1 MLHYETIDSATLEL
15 LKQLQSIQLFE
26 QLRLV
31 GGTALALQLGHR
43 KSIDLDLFGNID
55 SDVLEI
61 NNVLSRLGNITQLR
75 DSTNIHIYRVNGIK
89 VDIVNYTYPWLSRI
103 LQFDELRIATYE
115 DIAAM
120 KIAAITGRGTKKD
133 FIDLYFLLKEFG
145 LDKMLNLYQRKYKDG
160 SVFMAL
166 KSLVYFD
173 DAEKDEMPNML
184 VNVDWREV
192 KEAITVVHAGYVK
205 GLRE

>member
-61 NNVLSRLGNITQLR
+61 NNVLSRLGDITQLR
-75 DSTNIHIYRVNGIK
+75 DSTNIHIYLVNGIK
-89 VDIVNYTYPWLSRI
+89 VDIVNYAYPWLSQI

-145 LDKMLNLYQRKYKDG
+145 LDKMMNLYQRKYKDG

-192 KEAITVVHAGYVK
+192 KEAITIVHAGYVK
-205 GLRE
+205 GLRK

>member
-61 NNVLSRLGNITQLR
+61 NNILSRLGKLTQLR
-75 DSTNIHIYRVNGIK
+75 DSTNIHIYQVNGIK
-89 VDIVNYTYPWLSRI
+89 VDIVNYTYPWLSGI
-103 LQFDELRIATYE
+103 IQSDELRIARYE

-145 LDKMLNLYQRKYKDG
+145 LDKMIDLYQKKYKDG

-166 KSLVYFD
+166 KSVVYFED
-173 DAEKDEMPNML
+173 SEKDQMPNML
-184 VNVDWREV
+184 VDVDWREV
-192 KEAITVVHAGYVK
+192 KEAITIAHAGYVK

>member
-61 NNVLSRLGNITQLR
+61 NNILSRLGKLTQLR
-75 DSTNIHIYRVNGIK
+75 DSTNIHIYQVNGIK
-89 VDIVNYTYPWLSRI
+89 VDIVNYTYPWLSGI
-103 LQFDELRIATYE
+103 IQSDELRIARYE

-145 LDKMLNLYQRKYKDG
+145 LDKMIDLYQRKYKDG

-166 KSLVYFD
+166 KSVVYFED
-173 DAEKDEMPNML
+173 SEKDQMPNML
-184 VNVDWREV
+184 VDVDWREV
-192 KEAITVVHAGYVK
+192 KEAITIAHAGYVK

>member
-1 MLHYETIDSATLEL
+1 M
-15 LKQLQSIQLFE
+15 FE

-61 NNVLSRLGNITQLR
+61 NNVLSRVGNVTQLR
-75 DSTNIHIYRVNGIK
+75 NSTNIHIYQVNGIK
-89 VDIVNYTYPWLSRI
+89 VDIVNYTYPWLSGI
-103 LQFDELRIATYE
+103 IQFDELRIAAYE

-133 FIDLYFLLKEFG
+133 FIDLYFLLKEFT
-145 LDKMLNLYQRKYKDG
+145 LSDMINFYQRKYTDG

-166 KSLVYFD
+166 KSLVYFE
-173 DAEKDEMPNML
+173 DAEQDEMPNML
-184 VNVDWREV
+184 VNADWREV
-192 KEAITVVHAGYVK
+192 KEAITIAHAGYIK
-205 GLRE
+205 ELRK

>member
-61 NNVLSRLGNITQLR
+61 NNILSRLGKVTQLR
-75 DSTNIHIYRVNGIK
+75 DSTNIHIYQVNGIK
-89 VDIVNYTYPWLSRI
+89 VDIVNYTYPWLSGI
-103 LQFDELRIATYE
+103 IQSDELRIARYE

-145 LDKMLNLYQRKYKDG
+145 LDKMIDLYQKKYKDG

-166 KSLVYFD
+166 KSVVYFED
-173 DAEKDEMPNML
+173 SEKDQMPNML
-184 VNVDWREV
+184 VDVDWREV
-192 KEAITVVHAGYVK
+192 KEAITIAHAGYVK

>member
-43 KSIDLDLFGNID
+43 KSIDLDLSGNID

-75 DSTNIHIYRVNGIK
+75 DSTNIHIYQVNGIK
-89 VDIVNYTYPWLSRI
+89 VDIVNYTYPWLSGI
-103 LQFDELRIATYE
+103 IQFDELRIAGYE

-133 FIDLYFLLKEFG
+133 FIDLYFLLKE
-145 LDKMLNLYQRKYKDG
+145 LPLYEMINLYQRKYKDG

-166 KSLVYFD
+166 KSLVYFE

-184 VNVDWREV
+184 VNIDWGVV
-192 KEAITVVHAGYVK
+192 KEAITLAHAGYVK
-205 GLRE
+205 GLRK